1 MTGSANR
8 TAIVSDIHGNLA
20 ALKAVLAD
28 IDSQNVD
35 RIICLGDVV
44 GYGPQPCECLDQVM
58 HFDFC
63 VLGNHDSSSL
73 FDPEGFNVAA
83 EQAIFWTR
91 NKLEA
96 VGDDAEASRRRIDYL
111 CGLPRT
117 VREDDQL
124 FVHGSPRG
132 PTNEYVFPEDVQN
145 TKKMEKLF
153 SLVPRVCFQ
162 GHTHVPG
169 VFTSD
174 HRFVRPS
181 ETGVGYGLTKGASS
195 QTGSQPKWM
204 INVGSVGQPRDGDS
218 RSCYV
223 IAQEDLI
230 EFRRVEYDI
239 EATVAAIEAETE
251 LDNFLGYRLRD
262 GR

>member
-1 MTGSANR
+1 MTK

-20 ALKAVLAD
+20 ALEAVLHD
-28 IDSQNVD
+28 IEQQQVD
-35 RIICLGDVV
+35 RIICLGDVI
-44 GYGPQPCECLDQVM
+44 GYGPKPCECLDLVM
-58 HFDFC
+58 DFGFC
-63 VLGNHDSSSL
+63 VLGNHDSSAL

-91 NKLEA
+91 SQIECG
-96 VGDDAEASRRRIDYL
+96 GDGPEASRRRMKYI
-111 CGLPRT
+111 CSLPRL
-117 VREDDQL
+117 VEEGAVL

-132 PTNEYVFPEDVQN
+132 PTNEYVFPEDTQN
-145 TKKMEKLF
+145 IKKMDKLF
-153 SLVPRVCFQ
+153 SLISHLCFQ

-174 HRFVRPS
+174 LRFVRPIDIP
-181 ETGVGYGLTKGASS
+181 TGYDVRDRGERL
-195 QTGSQPKWM
+195 M
-204 INVGSVGQPRDGDS
+204 INVGSVGQPRDGDP

-223 IAQEDLI
+223 IFDEERV

-239 EATVAAIEAETE
+239 ERTISAIEAEPE
-251 LDNFLGYRLRD
+251 LDDFLGYRLRE